1 MTVYY
6 KMRQMLLENAI
17 ILLQNATVVTK
28 MRRFFYK
35 MRQLSQDATF
45 ITNCDSIVHDVLC
58 ISKGFL
64 VLDRDIHKVF
74 SALNLIPSFP
84 LVITPPI
91 QCPF

>member
-1 MTVYY
+1 
-6 KMRQMLLENAI
+6 MRQ
-17 ILLQNATVVTK
+17 LLQK
-28 MRRFFYK
+28 CDDFFYK

-45 ITNCDSIVHDVLC
+45 IANCDSIVHYALR

-64 VLDRDIHKVF
+64 VLDRDMHKVF
-74 SALNLIPSFP
+74 SALNLISSFP